1 MISFD
6 ANFVEQNLILICTK
20 GGDARDDNVENRPP
34 APLRVHKHKAKV
46 VTPLGTPTPL
56 LSASV
61 DEDFASIDNSCTKV
75 MIV

>member
-1 MISFD
+1 M
-6 ANFVEQNLILICTK
+6 K

-75 MIV
+75 MIGWNGGDDC